1 MQTCTNARSVR
12 RWIPRSLARG
22 LVIHAGSLALPL
34 GPDAV
39 AVPFDR
45 L

>member
-1 MQTCTNARSVR
+1 MADGLAAFR
-12 RWIPRSLARG
+12 RDLGDRAARG
-22 LVIHAGSLALPL
+22 HLVHEGSVSLPL